1 MGVRQITETQS
12 LSSSSLVEFPLTHA
26 SQWLPH

>member
-12 LSSSSLVEFPLTHA
+12 L
-26 SQWLPH
+26 